1 MLTAQ
6 RATDESVVINPYN
19 IYVLDLVSECAD
31 DSTNYSTNYDACC
44 YRCVGL
50 VYYYRTSW
58 WRRNRTWS
66 WIVANY
72 FNYSAVPAVAVI
84 HSAYIIVML
93 VIVTVVNNYLMAR
106 LVIVTWLIVSLSETV
121 GCEHCHH
128 SDDHHALEIH
138 CLHCTFVLYC

>member
-1 MLTAQ
+1 M
-6 RATDESVVINPYN
+6 
-19 IYVLDLVSECAD
+19 SECAD
-31 DSTNYSTNYDACC
+31 DSTYYSTYYDASC
-44 YRCVGL
+44 YRSVGL
-50 VYYYRTSW
+50 MNYYRTSW

-72 FNYSAVPAVAVI
+72 FNNSAVPAMAVI
-84 HSAYIIVML
+84 HSAYIIMML

-106 LVIVTWLIVSLSETV
+106 LVIVTWLVVSLSETV